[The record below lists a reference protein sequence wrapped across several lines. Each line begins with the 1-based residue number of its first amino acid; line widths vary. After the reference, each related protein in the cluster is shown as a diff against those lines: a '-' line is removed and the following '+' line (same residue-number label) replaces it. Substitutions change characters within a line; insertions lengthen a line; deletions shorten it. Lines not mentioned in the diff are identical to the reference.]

1 MQRAARVQE
10 LAATEAATVPAGAA
24 RLAVSLVGRPSIM
37 FGGHAVELRTQKAAA
52 VLSYLALTE
61 AKHESRER
69 LVGLL
74 WSRSDEEKARASLR
88 QVVREL
94 RTTFEDAGYDG
105 FLAGRLAIHLDPG
118 KVEVDIES
126 IISLAE
132 RGAVHP
138 LLLNTPDF
146 GERILEGMDDLDPSF
161 RIWVLAK
168 RQTISDRLMRS
179 LNVGLVAKDVPAD
192 VKTEIATAIVNLDP
206 THEEACCHLMREHAE
221 QGDVAGA
228 LRIYKALW
236 DLLERDYGMEPA
248 LATEELVAK
257 IKLGAFERPLLD
269 VATHRIA
276 DKRASRATNGS
287 VDRVVSPAAAAV
299 KAPAKTCLVLRP
311 FAMHAIDSDHVHLVQ
326 GFNQHLAASLVRFRE
341 WSVVDRDP
349 IRFREWSG
357 VGDRQLANVAV
368 PATDSMLQYSIETT
382 AYQAGAEIN
391 MVMVLKDDT
400 MGIYVWSESFRLSLN
415 NWFEAQQRIIRRI
428 AMSLNVQLSTERLM
442 RLAGEPDVSLD
453 LHDRWLRGQSLHFK
467 YDAESWQR
475 AVTIFRDGIRENPTF
490 SPCYSSLVQMDNIE
504 HFVHPGLFRDLG
516 KAKATLELAKRAVQ
530 LDPVDSRAHLCCG
543 WSYVMARREAEA
555 APHMELA
562 CELNDTDPWTLL
574 SFALYCAF
582 CGSIEQAR
590 LRAEQSLALSP
601 APPYLGWA
609 YHGTIRFLC
618 GDYAGALAACDH
630 AHGATHLL
638 PVWRAAALFHLGEL
652 AMAREEAQRFLNGI
666 RSFWVGSSVP
676 TDEAVTRWALQAHPI
691 SIRSRWEVLRDGL
704 RGAGLPV
711 EGIAQLPL

>member
-1 MQRAARVQE
+1 MA
-10 LAATEAATVPAGAA
+10 PGSAA
-24 RLAVSLVGRPSIM
+24 RLSVSLVGRPSIT
-37 FGGHAVELRTQKAAA
+37 FAGRLVELRTQKASA

-94 RTTFEDAGYDG
+94 RATFEDAGYGG
-105 FLAGRLAIHLDPG
+105 FSAGRLSIHLNAEN
-118 KVEVDIES
+118 VEVDVES
-126 IISLAE
+126 IIRLAE
-132 RGAVHP
+132 SGSVHP
-138 LLLNTPDF
+138 LLLNTPDL

-168 RQTISDRLMRS
+168 RQTINDRLMRS
-179 LNVGLVAKDVPAD
+179 LGAGLVATDIAAD
-192 VKTEIATAIVNLDP
+192 IKTEIATAIVNLDP
-206 THEEACCHLMREHAE
+206 THEEACCHLMRVHAE

-236 DLLERDYGMEPA
+236 NLLDRDYGMEPSPV
-248 LATEELVAK
+248 TEELVAD
-257 IKLGAFERPLLD
+257 IKLGAFERPASRFGARLESGGR
-269 VATHRIA
+269 VV
-276 DKRASRATNGS
+276 RASHGPS
-287 VDRVVSPAAAAV
+287 DRSI
-299 KAPAKTCLVLRP
+299 APETRPGASAKIRLVLRP
-311 FAMHAIDSDHVHLVQ
+311 FQMHGVDSDHAHLVQ
-326 GFNQHLAASLVRFRE
+326 GFSLHLAACLVRFRE
-341 WSVVDRDP
+341 WTVIDRP
-349 IRFREWSG
+349 P
-357 VGDRQLANVAV
+357 AAV
-368 PATDSMLQYSIETT
+368 PLPPPGSAPQYCIETT

-391 MVMVLKDDT
+391 MVMVLRDEAT
-400 MGIYVWSESFRLSLN
+400 GIYIWSESLRLSLD
-415 NWFEAQQRIIRRI
+415 NWFETQQRIIRRI
-428 AMSLNVQLSTERLM
+428 ATSLKVQLSAERLM

-453 LHDRWLRGQSLHFK
+453 VHDRWLRGQSLHFK

-475 AVTIFRDGIRENPTF
+475 AVTIFRDAIRENPTF
-490 SPCYSSLVQMDNIE
+490 SPCYSSLVQMNNIE

-543 WSYVMARREAEA
+543 WSYVMALREAEA

-562 CELNDTDPWTLL
+562 CELNDNDPWTLL
-574 SFALYCAF
+574 SSAHYYAF

-609 YHGTIRFLC
+609 YHGVIRFLC
-618 GDYAGALAACDH
+618 GDYAGALEAIDR
-630 AHGATHLL
+630 AHGAIHIL
-638 PVWRAAALFHLGEL
+638 PAWRAATLFHLGQP
-652 AMAREEAQRFLNGI
+652 AMAQGEARRFLNGI
-666 RSFWVGSSVP
+666 RSFWVGSSAP
-676 TDEAVTRWALQAHPI
+676 TDEAVSCWVLQAHPI
-691 SIRSRWEVLRDGL
+691 SIPSRWETLRDGL

-711 EGIAQLPL
+711 EGIAQLSQSRSFRNRS